1 MPLLVFPIRE
11 SIDDNDMKLRKED
24 QEWLAAEICRV
35 VKFENATLVQSLN
48 PRGGRRVIRWLK
60 EWGAISALWAVPL
73 ALFAMVITL
82 GIFAANGISKNAAFQ
97 SATETRLSAIEKTL
111 EGINHKQIAQD
122 LTNHAVLPLDQF
134 GQSLSSLSSSIATAR
149 EQKVLV
155 SQSVIGDIKTKLIA
169 TNHSSPDYW
178 PAAAQVVNYR
188 SQSEVGWDRINLPAC
203 SEKDLKFTVTGDR
216 PMPDSDNLR
225 EFTHGPI
232 TLHNCAL
239 ILDSPE
245 AQSLISRGL
254 SIADVNFDNCVILY
268 NGGPITFKPIAYSST
283 IPPLTTAKLNFMRC
297 VFILKLNSSP
307 PAPVQRLTTELLAA
321 NTDIVRFSPNV

>member
-24 QEWLAAEICRV
+24 QEWLAAEICRM
-35 VKFENATLVQSLN
+35 VKIENAALVEFLN

-97 SATETRLSAIEKTL
+97 SATETRLTAIEKTL
-111 EGINHKQIAQD
+111 EGITHKQITQD

-134 GQSLSSLSSSIATAR
+134 GQSLSSLSSSIAIAR
-149 EQKVLV
+149 EQKVSV
-155 SQSVIGDIKTKLIA
+155 SQAVIGDIQSKLIA

-178 PAAAQVVNYR
+178 PAVAQVVNYR
-188 SQSEVGWDRINLPAC
+188 SQSEAGWDRINLPAC
-203 SEKDLKFTVTGDR
+203 SEKDLKFRITDDQPAGN
-216 PMPDSDNLR
+216 NLR

-245 AQSLISRGL
+245 AQRLISEGL
-254 SIADVNFDNCVILY
+254 SVADVNFDNCVILY
-268 NGGPITFKPIAYSST
+268 NGGPITFKPIRYSAT
-283 IPPLTTAKLNFMRC
+283 VPPLTTAKLNFIKC
-297 VFILKLNSSP
+297 VFIFKLNSSP
-307 PAPVQRLTTELLAA
+307 PAPVQRLTAELLAA
-321 NTDIVRFSPNV
+321 ASTNNVRFSPDA